1 VAVMGLIFFNNCIGF
16 VPTISLS
23 CWKGKASANIRSLR
37 NRQSVCVCVCVC
49 VLVIQGRKGV
59 LPYLNVDWF
68 LTFAQRGV

>member
-1 VAVMGLIFFNNCIGF
+1 MLKRKSVSKYKVLTQQTEC
-16 VPTISLS
+16 
-23 CWKGKASANIRSLR
+23 
-37 NRQSVCVCVCVC
+37 VCVCVCVC